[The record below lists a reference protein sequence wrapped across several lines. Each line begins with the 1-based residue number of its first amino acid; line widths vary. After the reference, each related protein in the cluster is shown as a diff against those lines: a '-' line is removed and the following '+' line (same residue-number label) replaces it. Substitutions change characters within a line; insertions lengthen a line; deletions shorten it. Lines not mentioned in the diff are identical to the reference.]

1 MSRIALQIFL
11 VFFLSLLIM
20 AGAAT
25 GITSW
30 YLQQQRQAL
39 SAEIREHAGAAAQ
52 ALATDGVA
60 GLAEWARMQQTQS
73 GEWVVLVFDEWGE
86 EILGRERPATPAAI
100 NPPLSPWLDSPAV
113 TLDLGRETPVL
124 INEFGE
130 PYQLVPVP
138 AANTEM
144 WQLTRGEPRMVV
156 WLALLLITLGTSW
169 ILARFLTRPI
179 LDLQVTLQSLARG
192 QLAARVPARTVE
204 RKDELGQLARALDEM
219 SMQLERLIASREELL
234 RDISHELRS
243 PLARM
248 RLAVGLLEQTPDAVA
263 NDLALERIERDI
275 TRLDQLIA
283 GILDLSRLETDLRAD
298 ERVEDLLPWLERALE
313 DAGFEAEQAGKALKF
328 DLPKN
333 MMPITGS
340 AEWSAAAVENVVRN
354 AIRHT
359 PPSGTIEVQ
368 VKSSL
373 EGHRVQIFNPGD
385 AIPDDKLSKIFD
397 PFFRVDADRARHSG
411 GVGLGLAI
419 AARVMRAHGGSI
431 RARNLPA
438 GDMATS
444 AGVEFDLYWPR
455 SADPKLQSNA

>member
-11 VFFLSLLIM
+11 AFFLSLLIM

-39 SAEIREHAGAAAQ
+39 STEIREHAATAAQ
-52 ALATDGVA
+52 ALATNGVA
-60 GLAEWARMQQTQS
+60 GLADWARSQATHTDD
-73 GEWVVLVFDEWGE
+73 WVILVFDEWGE
-86 EILGRERPATPAAI
+86 ELLGRERSSTPIAVG
-100 NPPLSPWLDSPAV
+100 PSLSPWLDNPTI
-113 TLDLGRETPVL
+113 TLDLGRDTPVL

-130 PYQLVPVP
+130 RYQLVPVP
-138 AANTEM
+138 TERANA
-144 WQLTRGEPRMVV
+144 WQLTLREPRMVV
-156 WLALLLITLGTSW
+156 WLALLLITFGMSW

-179 LDLQVTLQSLARG
+179 LDLQVTLQSLAGG
-192 QLAARVPARTVE
+192 QLAARVPARTAE
-204 RKDELGQLARALDEM
+204 RKDELGQLARALDNM
-219 SMQLERLIASREELL
+219 SIQLERLIASREELL

-248 RLAVGLLEQTPDAVA
+248 RLAVGLLEQTPDGTT
-263 NDLALERIERDI
+263 NDALGRIERDI

-298 ERVEDLLPWLERALE
+298 EHVDDLLPWLERAVE
-313 DAGFEAEQAGKALKF
+313 DAGFEAAQAGKALTF

-333 MMPITGS
+333 PMPMTGS
-340 AEWSAAAVENVVRN
+340 AEWSAAAVENVLRN

-359 PPSGTIEVQ
+359 PPSGLVEVQ
-368 VKSSL
+368 VRSSS
-373 EGHRVQIFNPGD
+373 EDHHVRIFNPGN
-385 AIPDDKLSKIFD
+385 AIPEDKLSKIFE
-397 PFFRVDADRARHSG
+397 PFFRVDTDRARHSG

-431 RARNLPA
+431 HACNLP
-438 GDMATS
+438 GDTDKA
-444 AGVEFDLYWPR
+444 AGVQFDLYWPR
-455 SADPKLQSNA
+455 SADPKLQSHT